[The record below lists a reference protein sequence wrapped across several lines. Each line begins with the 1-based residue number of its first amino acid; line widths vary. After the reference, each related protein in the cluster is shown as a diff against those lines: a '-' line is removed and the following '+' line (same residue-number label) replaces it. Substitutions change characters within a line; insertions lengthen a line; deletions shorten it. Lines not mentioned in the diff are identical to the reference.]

1 LTIPRHRNDNAAAL
15 VAQSLPRE
23 SFREPAAIRSPR
35 QGRFF
40 CVMLA
45 APFVKPCPSGAEIRR
60 TCCKK
65 EESSMAKGYLTTVSG
80 VLLCALLLAL
90 GVTSVRAGDDDDAI
104 LKHLHKVTTI
114 TSTIPANGDVNPY
127 GIVRVPRTTGRL
139 TAGDILISNFNA
151 SSNLQGTG
159 TTIVEIA
166 PSGGLTV
173 FAQIN
178 AATLP
183 GSCPGGVGLTTA
195 LTVLRTGW
203 VIVGSLPTTD
213 GSSKTAQAGCLIVL
227 NSSGEP
233 VETFFGSL
241 ISGPWDMT
249 ASDEDTHA
257 ELFVT
262 NVLND
267 TLAASPNVVQQG
279 TVVRINLQV
288 SETHKPSI
296 ESMTVIGSGFSER
309 TDPAA
314 LVIGPTGVG
323 LSPACNASDPDDCI
337 TAVGRSDRALYVA
350 DTLNNRIAV
359 IPDAIDRTTSAGT
372 GTNLS
377 RRGSLNFPL
386 GLVVAPNGEVLTVN
400 GGDGF
405 ITEITPSGGQ
415 IAKRLL
421 DNTGTPPGS
430 GTLFGLIYQPGYGL
444 LFVDDGSNTLN
455 LLQ

>member
-1 LTIPRHRNDNAAAL
+1 
-15 VAQSLPRE
+15 
-23 SFREPAAIRSPR
+23 
-35 QGRFF
+35 
-40 CVMLA
+40 
-45 APFVKPCPSGAEIRR
+45 
-60 TCCKK
+60 
-65 EESSMAKGYLTTVSG
+65 MAKRYLTVVSS
-80 VLLCALLLAL
+80 VLFCALLLTVGA
-90 GVTSVRAGDDDDAI
+90 TSVLAGDDDGV
-104 LKHLHKVTTI
+104 LKTLHKVATI

-127 GIVRVPRTTGRL
+127 GIVRVPHTTGRL
-139 TAGDILISNFNA
+139 TAGDILISNFNG
-151 SSNLQGTG
+151 SGNLQGTG

-195 LTVLRTGW
+195 LAVLRTGW

-213 GSSKTAQAGCLIVL
+213 GTSKTAQAGCLIVL
-227 NSSGEP
+227 DSTGKP

-241 ISGPWDMT
+241 INGPWDMT
-249 ASDEDTHA
+249 ASDEDTHV

-262 NVLND
+262 NVLNG
-267 TLAASPNVVQQG
+267 TLAASPNVVRQG

-288 SETHKPSI
+288 SEAEMPSI
-296 ESMTVIGSGFSER
+296 ESITVIGSGFSER

-323 LSPACNASDPDDCI
+323 LSPRCNASDPDDC
-337 TAVGRSDRALYVA
+337 TTVVGNTQRALYVA
-350 DTLNNRIAV
+350 DTLNNRVAV
-359 IPDAIDRTTSAGT
+359 IPDAIDRTTSAGL
-372 GTNLS
+372 GTTLS
-377 RRGSLNFPL
+377 HGGSLNFPL
-386 GLVVAPNGEVLTVN
+386 GLTVAPNGEVLTVN

-405 ITEITPSGGQ
+405 ITEITPGGAQ

-430 GTLFGLIYQPGYGL
+430 GTLFGLIYQPGQGL

-455 LLQ
+455 VLH

>member
-1 LTIPRHRNDNAAAL
+1 
-15 VAQSLPRE
+15 
-23 SFREPAAIRSPR
+23 
-35 QGRFF
+35 
-40 CVMLA
+40 
-45 APFVKPCPSGAEIRR
+45 
-60 TCCKK
+60 
-65 EESSMAKGYLTTVSG
+65 MAKGYLTTVSG
-80 VLLCALLLAL
+80 VLLCALLLTV
-90 GVTSVRAGDDDDAI
+90 GVTSIRAGDDDDAI
-104 LKHLHKVTTI
+104 LKNLHKVRTI

-139 TAGDILISNFNA
+139 TAGDILISNFNG
-151 SSNLQGTG
+151 SGNLQGTG

-227 NSSGEP
+227 DNSGNP

-249 ASDEDTHA
+249 ASDEDTHV

-262 NVLND
+262 NVLNG
-267 TLAASPNVVQQG
+267 TLAASPNVVRQG

-288 SETHKPSI
+288 SETRMPSI

-323 LSPACNASDPDDCI
+323 LSPACNASDPDDCT
-337 TAVGRSDRALYVA
+337 TAVRSSERALYVA
-350 DTLNNRIAV
+350 DTLNNRIAL
-359 IPDAIDRTTSAGT
+359 IPNAIDRTTSAGT
-372 GTNLS
+372 GTTVS
-377 RRGSLNFPL
+377 HGGSLNFPL

-405 ITEITPSGGQ
+405 ITEITPGGVQ
-415 IAKRLL
+415 IAKTLL

>member
-1 LTIPRHRNDNAAAL
+1 
-15 VAQSLPRE
+15 
-23 SFREPAAIRSPR
+23 
-35 QGRFF
+35 
-40 CVMLA
+40 
-45 APFVKPCPSGAEIRR
+45 
-60 TCCKK
+60 
-65 EESSMAKGYLTTVSG
+65 MAKGYLTTVSG
-80 VLLCALLLAL
+80 VLLCALLLTV
-90 GVTSVRAGDDDDAI
+90 GVRSVRAGDDDDAI
-104 LKHLHKVTTI
+104 LKNLHRVRTI

-139 TAGDILISNFNA
+139 TAGDILISNFNG
-151 SSNLQGTG
+151 SGNLQGTG

-227 NSSGEP
+227 DNSGKP

-262 NVLND
+262 NVLNG
-267 TLAASPNVVQQG
+267 TLAASPNVVRQG

-288 SETHKPSI
+288 SETQMPSI

-323 LSPACNASDPDDCI
+323 LSPGCNASDPDDCT
-337 TAVGRSDRALYVA
+337 TAVGSSDRTLYVA
-350 DTLNNRIAV
+350 DTLNNRIAL
-359 IPDAIDRTTSAGT
+359 IPNAIDRTTSAGT
-372 GTNLS
+372 GTTLS
-377 RRGSLNFPL
+377 HGGSLNFPL
-386 GLVVAPNGEVLTVN
+386 GLTVAPNGEVLTVN

-405 ITEITPSGGQ
+405 ITEITPGGVQ
-415 IAKRLL
+415 IAKTLL
-421 DNTGTPPGS
+421 DKTGTPPGS